1 MNNNQLLWKYA
12 GLTTQLLIGIGIFV
26 FAGNKIDGYFK
37 WKTPIAVWS
46 LPLIFIIS
54 LIIKIVVD
62 IGKKNKPND

>member
-26 FAGNKIDGYFK
+26 FAGNKIDEFLK
-37 WKTPIAVWS
+37 WKTPIAVWC
-46 LPLIFIIS
+46 LPLIFIIF

-62 IGKKNKPND
+62 TAKKKSND

>member
-26 FAGNKIDGYFK
+26 FAGNKIDEYFQ
-37 WKTPIAVWS
+37 WKTPIAVWC
-46 LPLIFIIS
+46 LPLILIIS

-62 IGKKNKPND
+62 TSKKNKPNG

>member
-37 WKTPIAVWS
+37 WKTPIAVWV
-46 LPLIFIIS
+46 LPLVFILAI
-54 LIIKIVVD
+54 IIKIV
-62 IGKKNKPND
+62 IETSKKNNSND